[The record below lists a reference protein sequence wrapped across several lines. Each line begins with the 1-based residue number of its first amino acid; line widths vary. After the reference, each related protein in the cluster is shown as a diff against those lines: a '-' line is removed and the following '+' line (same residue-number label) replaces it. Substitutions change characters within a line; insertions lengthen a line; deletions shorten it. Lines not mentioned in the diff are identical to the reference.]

1 MIRLLCCA
9 LAILLFQGCGD
20 SSHSLPGA
28 GQWRVVNYWAIWCA
42 PCREE
47 IPELNALDR
56 NAELLVY
63 AVNYD
68 GKKGMSY
75 ARRQP
80 NWALRLHCW
89 KRTPVPHSGSSD
101 PACCRRRY

>member
-1 MIRLLCCA
+1 MSRLLCCA

-56 NAELLVY
+56 NAEFLVY

-68 GKKGMSY
+68 
-75 ARRQP
+75 
-80 NWALRLHCW
+80 
-89 KRTPVPHSGSSD
+89 
-101 PACCRRRY
+101 